1 MDIVTP
7 AIIAALSLLSQSVV
21 KDAYDNLKTAL
32 TNKFSKGSDL
42 VEAVAR
48 LEQKPDS
55 MGRRETLREEVTA
68 VYGDLDEDVIRA
80 AEALIEK
87 LRAQPNAQQ
96 IIQQA
101 VTGDQNIFSGSGDVT
116 VHKKS

>member
-7 AIIAALSLLSQSVV
+7 AVIAALSMLSESVV

-32 TNKFSKGSDL
+32 TKKFSKSSDL
-42 VEAVAR
+42 VEAVDR

-55 MGRRETLREEVTA
+55 IGRRETLREEITEA
-68 VYGDLDEDVIRA
+68 KADLDEDIIRA
-80 AEALIEK
+80 AEALLEK
-87 LRAQPNAQQ
+87 VRTQPNAQQ

-101 VTGDQNIFSGSGDVT
+101 VSGDQNIFSGT
-116 VHKKS
+116 W